1 MDVTVVVE
9 IPTGSRN
16 KYEMDHHTGEI
27 VLDRMLF
34 TATRY
39 PADYGFIQGTLA
51 EDGDP
56 LDALVFVGEPTFP
69 GCRIRVRPV
78 GLFRMWDEKGR
89 DDKVLCV
96 PLQDP
101 AWSHIERLDD
111 LRATLRAEVEHFF
124 GVYKDLEE
132 KPTGTEGFRDVDEAL
147 RVVAEA
153 RKRAAERTAASGGHS
168 P

>member
-1 MDVTVVVE
+1 MEGQITVVVE

-16 KYEMDHHTGEI
+16 KYEMDHETGEI

-39 PADYGFIQGTLA
+39 PADYGFIEGTLA

-69 GCRIRVRPV
+69 GCRIRARPV

-96 PLQDP
+96 PHQDP
-101 AWSHIERLDD
+101 AWSHVERLAD
-111 LRATLRAEVEHFF
+111 LRSTLRAEIEHFF
-124 GVYKDLEE
+124 AVYKDLEG
-132 KPTGTEGFRDVDEAL
+132 KPTGTEGFRDLEEAL
-147 RVVAEA
+147 TVVAEA
-153 RKRAAERTAASGGHS
+153 RRRAGTG
-168 P
+168 